1 MSRASRRREE
11 RGGAEAGGAPRRN
24 RAPFYIMG
32 GSVLAALLILAI
44 VAQQGSGPTSHHPM
58 PRVDAQASQVM
69 PAARYDT
76 SPRVAETYR
85 KAAEIVS
92 ILDGLYCYCFCRETF
107 RHYSLLDCFKDDH
120 AASCDVCLRE
130 AEIAYDMNQQGR
142 SLDEIRQTI
151 DGMYG
156 RT

>member
-11 RGGAEAGGAPRRN
+11 RVGGAPGAAPGRN

-44 VAQQGSGPTSHHPM
+44 VARPGEQASHHPT
-58 PRVDAQASQVM
+58 PRIDAQASQVM
-69 PAARYDT
+69 PAARYAS
-76 SPRVAETYR
+76 SPAVADTYR

-92 ILDGLYCYCFCRETF
+92 VLDGLYCYCLCHDTF
-107 RHYSLLDCFKDDH
+107 GHYSLLDCFESDH

-130 AEIAYDMNQQGR
+130 AEIAYEMNRQGR
-142 SLDEIRQTI
+142 SLDQIRQTI

-156 RT
+156 SA

>member
-1 MSRASRRREE
+1 MSRASRRREQ
-11 RGGAEAGGAPRRN
+11 RTAGDAGGATGRN

-44 VAQQGSGPTSHHPM
+44 VAQQGEQASHHPT
-58 PRVDAQASQVM
+58 PRIDAQASQVM
-69 PAARYDT
+69 PAARYA
-76 SPRVAETYR
+76 SAPAVADTYR

-92 ILDGLYCYCFCRETF
+92 VLDGLYCYCLCHDTF
-107 RHYSLLDCFKDDH
+107 GHYSLLDCFESDH

-130 AEIAYDMNQQGR
+130 AEIAYEMNRQGR